1 MSLEIVLSGSY
12 ERMLSLSEINKL
24 EKMKNSDRYIK
35 IVEWSEEDQCYVGTC
50 PGLLY
55 GGCHGDNETEVYK
68 ELCEI
73 VEENVAIY
81 RENGK
86 SLPPETAGKEYSGKF
101 LLRPGKE
108 LHKVL
113 AIRALQEDE
122 SLNNFCLN
130 SLKKI
135 IFHSNR

>member
-1 MSLEIVLSGSY
+1 
-12 ERMLSLSEINKL
+12 
-24 EKMKNSDRYIK
+24 MKNSDRYIK

-50 PGLLY
+50 PGLFY
-55 GGCHGDNETEVYK
+55 GGCNGDNEADVYK

-73 VEENVAIY
+73 VEENVVLY
-81 RENGK
+81 RENSK

-130 SLKKI
+130 SLKKV
-135 IFHSNR
+135 IFRSNRSNGKRAGCPPNDTRL